1 MLQKKSEIMN
11 EKKLNNK
18 DLILSICELCLEI
31 AEKTTI
37 RITFNFYVIK
47 ATHYID
53 VYGNF
58 KEPKDI
64 KQGYDF
70 YHSMISDE
78 KEILLIKRELKL
90 MLAKHNL
97 KI

>member
-1 MLQKKSEIMN
+1 ME
-11 EKKLNNK
+11 NK

-31 AEKTTI
+31 TEKTTI
-37 RITFNFYVIK
+37 RITFNIYGSQGGS
-47 ATHYID
+47 YID
-53 VYGNF
+53 VFGNF
-58 KEPKDI
+58 NETTVYNPDW
-64 KQGYDF
+64 DF

-78 KEILLIKRELKL
+78 EEILEIKRELKL